1 MALTICPDC
10 GGGMEAGFVPEEGSD
25 ATSKPSEWV
34 AGPPERSWL
43 TGTRLRGKVRA
54 PLTALRC
61 GECGLVKLYAFA
73 PEAAAAAHAALS
85 ARVDQLEAELAR
97 LAERERFLMEL
108 LQERGALPAGD
119 RQEPDALADV

>member
-10 GGGMEAGFVPEEGSD
+10 GSGMEAGFVPEEGD
-25 ATSKPSEWV
+25 AIKPSEWV
-34 AGPPERSWL
+34 AGSPERSWL

-73 PEAAAAAHAALS
+73 PEAAAAAHSALS

-97 LAERERFLMEL
+97 LAEREQFLMEL
-108 LQERGALPAGD
+108 LQERGALPADG
-119 RQEPDALADV
+119 RQEPDAPDDV